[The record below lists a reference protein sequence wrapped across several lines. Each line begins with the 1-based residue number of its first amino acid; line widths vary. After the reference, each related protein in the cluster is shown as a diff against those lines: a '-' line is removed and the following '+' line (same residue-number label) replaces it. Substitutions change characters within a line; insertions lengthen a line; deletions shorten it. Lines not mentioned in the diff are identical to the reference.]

1 MSGGNYVD
9 ALTVPLV
16 LSWDPRA
23 AIAIADKFKEKASQL
38 DDHTH
43 KAAVSIDMSY
53 TYYRGKS
60 GESARDR
67 GHQDREHARR
77 TKEVLVGIQQQIYK
91 HIASIVDY
99 IDVIRE
105 KKAEAEE
112 SEFDLF
118 VRDDGGVDSRMSN
131 REVLLKFGPSGLVEK
146 EGYEAYLTAQIRAA
160 LTAVQQADKEG
171 ADQVRRW
178 LEELS
183 DEVKRGAT
191 AMPEDPELAKILNK
205 YQTAPSKSGA
215 SLWPSGL
222 LLTEIRLLSP
232 DFQPTLMTPEEAALV
247 STLLMKPT
255 GVADVAAFF
264 ELKSQAEN
272 AAKAAYPD
280 IPSAWADDHGD
291 AYRHMYWNALMTQ
304 KYGEEW
310 TASFATAHEGTGA
323 NTPAREAMDLYNN
336 EQGRK
341 IAVDHPDASPEEL
354 QRLVRQRI
362 DAGQA
367 IVIDN
372 RQQIEWSNRVPI
384 GDTVSP
390 HSSDIPL
397 PGAK

>member
-77 TKEVLVGIQQQIYK
+77 TKEVLAGIQLEIYK

-118 VRDDGGVDSRMSN
+118 VRDDGGVDSRMSSG
-131 REVLLKFGPSGLVEK
+131 EVLLKFGPSGLVEK

-205 YQTAPSKSGA
+205 YQTTPSKSGA

-222 LLTEIRLLSP
+222 LLTEIRLLYP

-247 STLLMKPT
+247 STLLMETHRRGGRRRIFRTQVT
-255 GVADVAAFF
+255 GRERGESRIPRYSLGLGRRSWRCLSSHVLERLDDPEIRRRMDGIVRHSPRGNGC
-264 ELKSQAEN
+264 EH
-272 AAKAAYPD
+272 
-280 IPSAWADDHGD
+280 PSA
-291 AYRHMYWNALMTQ
+291 
-304 KYGEEW
+304 
-310 TASFATAHEGTGA
+310 
-323 NTPAREAMDLYNN
+323 
-336 EQGRK
+336 
-341 IAVDHPDASPEEL
+341 
-354 QRLVRQRI
+354 
-362 DAGQA
+362 
-367 IVIDN
+367 
-372 RQQIEWSNRVPI
+372 
-384 GDTVSP
+384 
-390 HSSDIPL
+390 
-397 PGAK
+397 